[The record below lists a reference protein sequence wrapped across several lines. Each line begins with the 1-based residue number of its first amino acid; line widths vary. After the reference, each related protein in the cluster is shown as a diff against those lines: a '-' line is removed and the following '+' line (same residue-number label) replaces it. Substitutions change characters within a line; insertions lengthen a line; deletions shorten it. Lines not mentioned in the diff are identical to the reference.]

1 MFYIDTS
8 VLISALTRETATERA
23 QEWLATQAV
32 ASLYISDWTITE
44 FSSALSIKLRTG
56 QISTS
61 ERNTTLAAFNH
72 LLVSSFEILPVSPIH
87 FRTAAR
93 FCERF
98 EIGLRAG
105 DALHVAVAMEH
116 GTQIATFDRRL
127 AEAGNLLGV
136 NCLCL

>member
-1 MFYIDTS
+1 MSYVDTS
-8 VLISALTRETATERA
+8 VLISALTREIATERA
-23 QEWLATQAV
+23 QEWLAAQLA

-44 FSSALSIKLRTG
+44 FSSALSMKLRTG
-56 QISTS
+56 QISTG

-72 LLVSSFEILPVSPIH
+72 LLGSSFEILPVSPAH
-87 FRTAAR
+87 YRTAAR

-98 EIGLRAG
+98 ELGLRAG

-116 GTQIATFDRRL
+116 GTQIVTFDRPL

-136 NCLCL
+136 NCLHL